1 MEQSKKDL
9 IKLRFAI
16 CLTKLISKN
25 KQTLSGDEDD
35 VDVVSSLRQLE
46 ASSGVS
52 FPIIQ
57 LASIAKRDIQL
68 STAIR
73 LIESLNIKP
82 SEFFAL
88 FENIN
93 DIELK
98 KGMAEIEKRKKKL
111 DNKSK

>member
-25 KQTLSGDEDD
+25 KEGLSGNEDN
-35 VDVVSSLRQLE
+35 VDVISSLRQLE

-82 SEFFAL
+82 SDFFAL
-88 FENIN
+88 YENLS
-93 DIELK
+93 DADLK
-98 KGMAEIEKRKKKL
+98 NGLVEIEARKKNLNK
-111 DNKSK
+111 KSK